1 MTCILSVMWAV
12 TCSHPCFLKTIYFTA
27 KKKVTLS
34 ILTTHFTTHTM
45 YITLKE
51 GEHWLRASLACA
63 NGATILGKS
72 EICTWHGH
80 PKLA

>member
-12 TCSHPCFLKTIYFTA
+12 TCSHPCFFKKIYFTKKK

-51 GEHWLRASLACA
+51 GEHWLRESIFALCQ
-63 NGATILGKS
+63 
-72 EICTWHGH
+72 
-80 PKLA
+80 